1 MDYYILKQLVNQD
14 GAEPTNEQLNKFS
27 GRYFA
32 RFRHMLDYVHWNVIT
47 PLMEMKNGHP
57 IKTLDV
63 ESCRLKGTLTVEI
76 DAVKV
81 KTAHHEYVFE
91 KAAVNPLDEMLK

>member
-14 GAEPTNEQLNKFS
+14 GAEPTSEQLSKFTGRYYAKFS
-27 GRYFA
+27 S
-32 RFRHMLDYVHWNVIT
+32 MLDYVYWNVIT

-63 ESCRLKGTLTVEI
+63 ETITSGKRSTNVG
-76 DAVKV
+76 
-81 KTAHHEYVFE
+81 
-91 KAAVNPLDEMLK
+91 

>member
-1 MDYYILKQLVNQD
+1 MDYYIFKQLINQD
-14 GAEPTNEQLNKFS
+14 GAEPNSEQLNKFS

-32 RFRHMLDYVHWNVIT
+32 KFRSMLDEVYWNVIT

-63 ESCRLKGTLTVEI
+63 ECCRLKGTLTVET
-76 DAVKV
+76 DAVRV
-81 KTAHHEYVFE
+81 KTTHHEYVFE
-91 KAAVNPLDEMLK
+91 KVAVNPLDELLK